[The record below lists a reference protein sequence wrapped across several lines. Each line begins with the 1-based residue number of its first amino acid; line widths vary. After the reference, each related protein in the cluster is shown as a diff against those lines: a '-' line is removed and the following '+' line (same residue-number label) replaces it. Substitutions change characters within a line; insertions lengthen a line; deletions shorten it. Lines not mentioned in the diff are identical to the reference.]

1 MDIVRGRIDV
11 SCVNLRFTCAAVQE
25 TRMDDLRET
34 IILEMDGIRFID
46 HRAFIGW
53 RAYETADIR
62 SVSFDERK
70 L

>member
-1 MDIVRGRIDV
+1 
-11 SCVNLRFTCAAVQE
+11 
-25 TRMDDLRET
+25 MDDLRET

-53 RAYETADIR
+53 RAYEIADIR